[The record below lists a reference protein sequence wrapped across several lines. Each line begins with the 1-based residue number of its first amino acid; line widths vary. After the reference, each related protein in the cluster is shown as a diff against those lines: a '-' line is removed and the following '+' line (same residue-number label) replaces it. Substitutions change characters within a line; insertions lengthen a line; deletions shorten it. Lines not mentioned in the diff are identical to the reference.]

1 MMQNTHIQLK
11 KLIYNKLSEFNNN
24 SRKVIS
30 FLKTEGLWDCIVNSS
45 TSHYKTDGEYL
56 YNFQYINDKLC
67 PDGLVSFVSFAVG
80 YRFCSPTCNCCIS
93 SKSQTCTSSKQ
104 ALNDDEKSKIQK
116 KRETTNFEKYGYV
129 NYFNN
134 SEQVKQDVLKKHGVD
149 NVRKIPGVSE
159 KIKKTCIEKYGVDN
173 PAKNKEIQLKT
184 AKAWQENAKSHID
197 TFKELIL
204 CKYGVDN
211 IRKIPGVSEK
221 IKKTCIEKYGVDN
234 VFKLSNVQLDLQKKQ
249 REQFFNNLASRVNN
263 LVIPLFTIDEYI
275 GTSSKYLWKCS
286 SCNYEF
292 LDTIINGRIPICRKC
307 NPYSI
312 SKVESELHQ
321 LLVNQTVNFNSRE
334 IIPPKEIDCY
344 LPFYQLA
351 VECNGVYW
359 HSELQGKDKNYH
371 LYKTIKC
378 EEKNI
383 HLLQIWDTEWYSKK
397 DIVISIINSYLKNNT
412 KIFARKGIIKPVSNK
427 DKTSFLIENHLQGD
441 AASSVNIGLYINNNL
456 TALMTFGKSR
466 YNKAIEWELVRYCQ
480 LKNTNVVGGGS
491 KLFSYFL
498 KNYLPN
504 SIITYADRRWF
515 SGNLY
520 KHLGF
525 TFSHNSAPSYFYFS
539 LNNPSIVESRIKYQK
554 HKQLK
559 LLKTFD
565 NNLTEWENMKN
576 NNYSR
581 IWDCG
586 NSVWIYKKEQ

>member
-1 MMQNTHIQLK
+1 MQNIHIQLK
-11 KLIYNKLSEFNNN
+11 KLIYNKLLEFNNN

-30 FLKTEGLWDCIVNSS
+30 FLKSEGKWDYIVNSS

-56 YNFQYINDKLC
+56 YNFQYINNKIC
-67 PDGLVSFVSFAVG
+67 PSGLVSFVSFAVG

-93 SKSQTCTSSKQ
+93 SKSQMCINSKQ
-104 ALNDDEKSKIQK
+104 TLTADEKSKIQE
-116 KRETTNFEKYGYV
+116 KRETTNIKKYGYV
-129 NYFNN
+129 NYFND

-149 NVRKIPGVSE
+149 NVRKIPCVSE

-184 AKAWQENAKSHID
+184 SKTWQENAETHIK
-197 TFKELIL
+197 TFKELITR
-204 CKYGVDN
+204 KYGVDN
-211 IRKIPGVSEK
+211 VRKIPGVSEK

-234 VFKLSNVQLDLQKKQ
+234 VFKLPDVQLDLQKKQ
-249 REQFFNNLASRVNN
+249 QEQFFNNLASRVNN
-263 LVIPLFTIDEYI
+263 LVIPLFTVNEYI
-275 GTSSKYLWKCS
+275 GTSSKYLWKCA

-312 SKVESELHQ
+312 SKFELELQQ
-321 LLVNQTVNFNSRE
+321 LLKNQTVNFNSRE
-334 IIPPKEIDCY
+334 IIPPKEIDCF

-351 VECNGVYW
+351 IECNGVYW

-371 LYKTIKC
+371 LNKTIKC
-378 EEKNI
+378 DEKDI

-397 DIVISIINSYLKNNT
+397 EIVISIINSYLKNNT
-412 KIFARKGIIKPVSNK
+412 TIFARKGIIKLVSNK
-427 DKTSFLIENHLQGD
+427 DKTSFLNENHLQGD

-466 YNKAIEWELVRYCQ
+466 YNKAVEWELVRYCQ

-498 KNYLPN
+498 KNFSPN

-515 SGNLY
+515 KGNLY
-520 KHLGF
+520 NHLGF

-539 LNNPSIVESRIKYQK
+539 LNNPSIIESRIKYQK
-554 HKQLK
+554 HKQIK

-565 NNLTEWENMKN
+565 SNLTEWENMKN
-576 NNYSR
+576 NNFSR

-586 NSVWIYKKEQ
+586 NSVWIYKREP